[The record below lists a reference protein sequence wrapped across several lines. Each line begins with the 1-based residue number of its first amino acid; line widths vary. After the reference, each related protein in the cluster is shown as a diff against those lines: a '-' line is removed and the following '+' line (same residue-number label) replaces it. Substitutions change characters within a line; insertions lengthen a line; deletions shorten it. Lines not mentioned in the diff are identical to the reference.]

1 MKALLIQNPNSTS
14 QTPELF
20 SRIVPILRGVEGL
33 ELLSVSTT
41 RPNHAKDMCAQIMQR
56 KLGNAQPVTKLESP
70 DAKTLEDFNPA
81 LEQFDPDI
89 IIAVGGD
96 GTVNEIINGLLGEYE
111 AGSDK
116 PNVDVDRLP
125 TLAVIPTGSANVF
138 ARALGF
144 PGEPTYAAEV
154 LAEMIAQNKTR
165 LVDLGTWDNNW
176 FCVNAGFG
184 IDADVI
190 AGVERLR
197 NKGFSATPLRY
208 LRVTSRVWRRILDTP
223 PTIDVR
229 ATDREGKTFEA
240 QGLPILIASNTNPWT
255 FLGPLPVVTNPRN
268 SFDLGLSLFG
278 IKDLDGLAGAAS
290 LMHLFGAGH
299 GGLLERPTEKIVK
312 QRIEMFDDA
321 MDVDLDCHE
330 EQRFQV
336 DGEYAGKLESV
347 HLGAVPEAI
356 KVYAPDEQVDA
367 TPVSKVRQLL
377 GFFDIRI

>member
-20 SRIVPILRGVEGL
+20 SRIVPILRSVDGL
-33 ELLSVSTT
+33 ELLSVSTS
-41 RPNHAKDMCAQIMQR
+41 RPDHAKDMCAAIMRR
-56 KLGNAQPVTKLESP
+56 KMGTVTPVTTLKNP
-70 DAKTLEDFNPA
+70 DATALEDFNPA
-81 LEQFDPDI
+81 LEEFDPDI
-89 IIAVGGD
+89 VIAVGGD
-96 GTVNEIINGLLGEYE
+96 GTVNEIINGLLGSYE
-111 AGSDK
+111 IGSDK
-116 PNVDVDRLP
+116 PSVDVDKLP
-125 TLAVIPTGSANVF
+125 LLAVIPTGSANVF

-154 LAEMIAQNKTR
+154 LADMIRQNKVR
-165 LVDLGTWDNNW
+165 SVDLGTWEDQW

-184 IDADVI
+184 MDADVI

-208 LRVTSRVWRRILDTP
+208 MRVTSRVWRKIIDTP

-229 ATDREGKTFEA
+229 ATDRHGKTFEA
-240 QGLPILIASNTNPWT
+240 KDLPICIASNTNPWT
-255 FLGPLPVVTNPRN
+255 FLGPLPVITNPRN

-278 IKDLDGLAGAAS
+278 IKDLDGVAGAAS

-299 GGLLERPTEKIVK
+299 GSLLERPMDKFVK
-312 QRIEMFDDA
+312 QRLEMFDDA
-321 MDVDLDCHE
+321 MDVEFDCHE

-336 DGEYAGKLESV
+336 DGEYAGKFEKI

-356 KVYAPDEQVDA
+356 KVFAPDEQVAA
-367 TPVSKVRQLL
+367 TPVSKLRQFL